1 MNQSIFKTEDWNKLC
16 RLGGIMALIVVA
28 IIPVQIIIFGLWP
41 PPKEVLGFFELFQR
55 NWFLGLLSLD
65 LLYLVNNILLAFV
78 YLALFAALRKTKA
91 YAMFIALVLG
101 FIGIAVY
108 YSSTAAFEML
118 SLSKQ
123 YFATSDAQL
132 QQQLLAAGQA
142 IHEGYK
148 GTAFNVYY
156 ILNGI
161 ALVIIG
167 FAMLNDPAKTFS
179 KRTAIWGLISAFLM
193 TIPSTFGIV
202 GLIFSIASLVPWIVF
217 SILISKQLFAFSK
230 MKEQ

>member
-1 MNQSIFKTEDWNKLC
+1 MNQTIFTPTDWNKLC

-28 IIPVQIIIFGLWP
+28 IIPVQIVIFGLWP
-41 PPKEVLGFFELFQR
+41 PPSNVLDFFKLFQQ

-91 YAMFIALVLG
+91 YPMFIALVLG

-108 YSSTAAFEML
+108 YASTAAFEMF

-123 YFATSDAQL
+123 YYATTDAML

-142 IHEGYK
+142 IHEAYK
-148 GTAFNVYY
+148 GTAFVVYY

-167 FAMLNDPAKTFS
+167 FSMLNDPAKTFS
-179 KRTAIWGLISAFLM
+179 RTTAIWGLISAFLM
-193 TIPSTFGIV
+193 TIPSTFGTI

-217 SILISKQLFAFSK
+217 SKLIAKRLFQISKTN
-230 MKEQ
+230 EQ

>member
-1 MNQSIFKTEDWNKLC
+1 MNQAIFNTEDWNKLC
-16 RLGGIMALIVVA
+16 RLGGTMALIVVA
-28 IIPVQIIIFGLWP
+28 IIPVQIIVFGLWP
-41 PPKEVLGFFELFQR
+41 PPKEVLDFFELFR
-55 NWFLGLLSLD
+55 KNWFLGLLSLD

-123 YFATSDAQL
+123 YFATPDTQF

-148 GTAFNVYY
+148 GTAFDVYY

-167 FAMLNDPAKTFS
+167 FAMLSDPAKTFS

-202 GLIFSIASLVPWIVF
+202 GLIFSISSLVPWIVF
-217 SILISKQLFAFSK
+217 SLLISKQLFAISK
-230 MKEQ
+230 NN

>member
-1 MNQSIFKTEDWNKLC
+1 MNQAIFKTEDWNKLL
-16 RLGGIMALIVVA
+16 RLGGVMSLIVVA
-28 IIPVQIIIFGLWP
+28 IIPVQIVIFGLWP
-41 PPKEVLGFFELFQR
+41 PPKEVPGFFELFQR

-91 YAMFIALVLG
+91 YPMFIALVLG
-101 FIGIAVY
+101 FIGIAIY

-148 GTAFNVYY
+148 GTAFDVYY

-167 FAMLNDPAKTFS
+167 FSMLNDPAKTFS
-179 KRTAIWGLISAFLM
+179 KTTAIWGLISAFLM
-193 TIPSTFGIV
+193 TIPSTFGTI

-217 SILISKQLFAFSK
+217 SILIAKRLFKLSIS
-230 MKEQ
+230 

>member
-132 QQQLLAAGQA
+132 QLQLLAAGQA

>member
-1 MNQSIFKTEDWNKLC
+1 MNQAIFNTEDWSKLC

-28 IIPVQIIIFGLWP
+28 IIPIQIVVFGLWP

-123 YFATSDAQL
+123 YFATSDIQL
-132 QQQLLAAGQA
+132 KQQLLAAGQA

-148 GTAFNVYY
+148 GTAFDVYY

-167 FAMLNDPAKTFS
+167 FAMLTDPAKTFS

-193 TIPSTFGIV
+193 TIPSTFGIL

-217 SILISKQLFAFSK
+217 SILISKQLFAISK
-230 MKEQ
+230 NNQQ

>member
-1 MNQSIFKTEDWNKLC
+1 MNQAIFNTEDGNKLC

-28 IIPVQIIIFGLWP
+28 IIPVQIFIFGLWP
-41 PPKEVLGFFELFQR
+41 PPKEVLGFFELLHK

-78 YLALFAALRKTKA
+78 YLALFAALRNTKA

-123 YFATSDAQL
+123 YFATPDAQL

-148 GTAFNVYY
+148 GTAFDVYY

-217 SILISKQLFAFSK
+217 SILISKQLFAISK
-230 MKEQ
+230 NNQQ

>member
-1 MNQSIFKTEDWNKLC
+1 MNQSIFKTEDWNKLF
-16 RLGGIMALIVVA
+16 RLGGVMALIVVA
-28 IIPVQIIIFGLWP
+28 IIPVQIVIFGLWP
-41 PPKEVLGFFELFQR
+41 PPKDVLSFFELFQR

-91 YAMFIALVLG
+91 YPMFIALVLG
-101 FIGIAVY
+101 FIGIAIY

-148 GTAFNVYY
+148 GTAFDVYY

-167 FAMLNDPAKTFS
+167 FSMLNDPAKTFN
-179 KRTAIWGLISAFLM
+179 KTTAIWGLISAFLM
-193 TIPSTFGIV
+193 TIPSTFGTI

-217 SILISKQLFAFSK
+217 SILIAKRLFKLSIS
-230 MKEQ
+230 

>member
-1 MNQSIFKTEDWNKLC
+1 MNQSIFKPEDWNKLC
-16 RLGGIMALIVVA
+16 RLGGILALIVVA
-28 IIPVQIIIFGLWP
+28 IIPVQIVIYGLWP
-41 PPKEVLGFFELFQR
+41 PPKEVLGFFELFKK

-91 YAMFIALVLG
+91 YPMFIALVLG

-123 YFATSDAQL
+123 YFATSEPQL

-148 GTAFNVYY
+148 GTAFDVYY

-167 FAMLNDPAKTFS
+167 FSMLNDPARTFS

-202 GLIFSIASLVPWIVF
+202 GLVFSIASLVPWIVF
-217 SILISKQLFAFSK
+217 SILIAKRLLIISKTN
-230 MKEQ
+230 E

>member
-1 MNQSIFKTEDWNKLC
+1 
-16 RLGGIMALIVVA
+16 
-28 IIPVQIIIFGLWP
+28 
-41 PPKEVLGFFELFQR
+41 
-55 NWFLGLLSLD
+55 
-65 LLYLVNNILLAFV
+65 
-78 YLALFAALRKTKA
+78 
-91 YAMFIALVLG
+91 MFIALVLG

-123 YFATSDAQL
+123 YFATSDIQL
-132 QQQLLAAGQA
+132 KQQLLAAGQA

-148 GTAFNVYY
+148 GTAFDVYY

-167 FAMLNDPAKTFS
+167 FAMLTDPAKTFS

-193 TIPSTFGIV
+193 TIPSTFGIL

-217 SILISKQLFAFSK
+217 SILISKQLFAISK
-230 MKEQ
+230 NN

>member
-1 MNQSIFKTEDWNKLC
+1 MNQAIFKTEDWNKLF
-16 RLGGIMALIVVA
+16 RLGGVMALIVVA
-28 IIPVQIIIFGLWP
+28 IIPVQIVIFGLWP
-41 PPKEVLGFFELFQR
+41 PPKEVPGFFELFQR

-91 YAMFIALVLG
+91 YPMFIALVLG
-101 FIGIAVY
+101 FIGIAIY

-148 GTAFNVYY
+148 GTAFDVYY

-167 FAMLNDPAKTFS
+167 FSMLNDPAKTFS
-179 KRTAIWGLISAFLM
+179 KTTAIWGLISAFLM
-193 TIPSTFGIV
+193 TIPSTFGTI

-217 SILISKQLFAFSK
+217 SILIAKRLFKLSIS
-230 MKEQ
+230 

>member
-1 MNQSIFKTEDWNKLC
+1 MNQAIFNTEDWNKLC
-16 RLGGIMALIVVA
+16 HLGGIMALIVVA
-28 IIPVQIIIFGLWP
+28 IIPVQIFIFGLWP
-41 PPKEVLGFFELFQR
+41 PPKEVLGFFELLHK

-78 YLALFAALRKTKA
+78 YLALFAALRNTKA

-123 YFATSDAQL
+123 YFATPDAQL

-148 GTAFNVYY
+148 GTAFDVYY

-167 FAMLNDPAKTFS
+167 FTMLNDPAKTFS

-202 GLIFSIASLVPWIVF
+202 GLIFSIASLVPGIVF
-217 SILISKQLFAFSK
+217 SILISKQLFAISK
-230 MKEQ
+230 NNQQ